1 MNVASLRCDKSIAD
15 LGRDRTAA
23 TSAAAPGDV
32 GFSVPDQLQVNTLI
46 VYSEALFTATPRTLG
61 SRRALWHPDNPSR
74 AMVRDGGWLIQQC
87 RKPSTPTAKNVLRGE
102 KSSRAL
108 SGPAADQIRESILRR
123 QKALG
128 VTMPGSILARADEVI
143 H

>member
-46 VYSEALFTATPRTLG
+46 VYSEALFTATPRTHIAGLDLR
-61 SRRALWHPDNPSR
+61 SQIVFHHILLLK
-74 AMVRDGGWLIQQC
+74 V
-87 RKPSTPTAKNVLRGE
+87 PT
-102 KSSRAL
+102 
-108 SGPAADQIRESILRR
+108 I
-123 QKALG
+123 
-128 VTMPGSILARADEVI
+128 
-143 H
+143 